1 MYLCIILNDIILK
14 VHGSFNLN
22 IIMQFNKRF
31 LCITKY
37 RFKQKFYR
45 NLIKILLSDIIMLIC
60 HYININIIIIL
71 KIILYF
77 KRKMN
82 NVIDKFDKF

>member
-31 LCITKY
+31 LCIAKY

-45 NLIKILLSDIIMLIC
+45 NLIKILLSDIILIC

-71 KIILYF
+71 KTILYF